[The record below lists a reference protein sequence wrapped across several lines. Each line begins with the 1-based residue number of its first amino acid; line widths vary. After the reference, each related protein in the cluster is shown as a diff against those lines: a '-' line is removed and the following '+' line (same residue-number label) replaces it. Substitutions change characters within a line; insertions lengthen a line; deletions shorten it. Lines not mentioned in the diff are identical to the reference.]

1 MNVKFNIQYCTV
13 YGEEVLLNIAP
24 TVADEESAQDLSQY
38 QVIAMSTHNGKTWSV
53 ETQLDTKKPH
63 ATTTSTVFVASA
75 ASSARSGRPS
85 LTASN

>member
-38 QVIAMSTHNGKTWSV
+38 QVIAMSTHNGKT
-53 ETQLDTKKPH
+53 L
-63 ATTTSTVFVASA
+63 
-75 ASSARSGRPS
+75 S
-85 LTASN
+85 LIHI